1 MKKTSTTFALLLV
14 LGCLPAT
21 WLGAQNLQF
30 NCGTSVVTYND
41 STNNDTNLWNAAYW
55 GDPVILS
62 NNLADGAAPF
72 AVQLTDDCPNGP
84 SNYRFI
90 LYLDLNNDGTVE
102 TRVDSDSLPVAG
114 KVHYN
119 NLNSPINGGVIRSF
133 DFRFVPP
140 SKAYQFEIGVD
151 TLSPGVR
158 RLHIQWRSGDTL
170 MPIQLPY
177 GKHRVQWLAY
187 NDCGNSAECTMEAQV
202 KDGAPPVIACVP
214 NATVTI
220 TYVSQGMLLSPI
232 DFITSVQDNY
242 VSSSQMPTA
251 IRVLEMYDNYGFGT
265 GWPRDYDGSTQDS
278 YTIYCNIGLNTVEVW
293 ASDGTQMAACTTQL
307 LVQDIAGCDGNTSR
321 LGGKVTTEEG
331 VGIQDMLV
339 LFRPLFP
346 LYNYVDYRQ
355 TLESGYFL
363 MTNFFGPATV
373 SIKPELDI
381 DPLNGVNTY
390 DLVLISR
397 NILGLEPLNSP
408 YKLIAA
414 DANRSGTVTTFD
426 IVELRKLI
434 LGSYQKL
441 PNNTSWRFVDKKQV
455 FPIPQ
460 NPFSEA
466 IQDSIIVEEA
476 YSKFKY
482 DHDFIGIKVGDVD
495 LTATTDFTSEPVASR
510 LQPTVY
516 LTVKDQYLPAGEVV
530 TVHFQTP
537 DDLAACQLAL
547 DLGALELVEIIP
559 ENGLTDAHFAHF
571 SDASENTLAVASELP
586 NAAFSLRVR
595 APQAGYASEFLGL
608 NTARTP
614 ATGFDHNGAPAPLA
628 LRMLA
633 NEQQPAFLFQNA
645 PNPWTESTQI
655 GFYLPHS
662 GPTSLRVFNATGQ
675 LVHEHHQ
682 ISPEGYNSHTIQKN
696 ELSLP
701 GLYWYALHYNNQ
713 SFARKM
719 MIR

>member
-1 MKKTSTTFALLLV
+1 MKKTSTKFALLMVCIGLFT
-14 LGCLPAT
+14 LR
-21 WLGAQNLQF
+21 LGAQNLQF
-30 NCGTSVVTYND
+30 NCNTSVVTYND
-41 STNNDTNLWNAAYW
+41 STNNDAHLWNAAYW

-72 AVQLTDDCPNGP
+72 AVELTDDCPNGP
-84 SNYRFI
+84 THYRFI

-102 TRVDSDSLPVAG
+102 TRVDSDSLPAAG

-119 NLNSPINGGVIRSF
+119 NLNSAINGGVIRSF

-151 TLSPGVR
+151 TLSPVVR
-158 RLHIQWRSGDTL
+158 QLHIQWRSGDTL

-187 NDCGNSAECTMEAQV
+187 NTCGNSVECTMEAQV
-202 KDGAPPVIACVP
+202 KDGASPTLVCVP
-214 NATVTI
+214 NTTI
-220 TYVSQGMLLSPI
+220 NVLYASQVHTLYPI
-232 DFITSVQDNY
+232 DFITALQDNY
-242 VSSSQMPTA
+242 LSLNQMPTA
-251 IRVLEMYDNYGFGT
+251 IRLLEFYDNYGFGT
-265 GWPRDYDGSTQDS
+265 GWPRDHNGNSQTSYDIQCDL
-278 YTIYCNIGLNTVEVW
+278 GLFTVEVW
-293 ASDGTQMAACTTQL
+293 ASDSSYMTSCTTQL
-307 LVQDIAGCDGNTSR
+307 LVQTNTNCDGNTTR
-321 LGGKVTTEEG
+321 IGGKVTSIEG
-331 VGIQDMLV
+331 NGLNEVPVI
-339 LFRPLFP
+339 FRPLNITYSY
-346 LYNYVDYRQ
+346 LDIKY
-355 TLESGYFL
+355 TLQSGYFL
-363 MTNFFGPATV
+363 LTQFSGG
-373 SIKPELDI
+373 SWGIKPELDI

-455 FPIPQ
+455 FPNPQ

-466 IQDSIIVEEA
+466 IRDSIIVEYA
-476 YSKFKY
+476 HVFKY

-495 LTATTDFTSEPVASR
+495 LTATTDFTSEPIESR
-510 LQPTVY
+510 QQPTVY
-516 LTVKDQYLPAGEVV
+516 LTVKDQYLPVGEVV
-530 TVHFQTP
+530 TLHFQTP

-547 DLGALELVEIIP
+547 DLGALELLEIIP

-586 NAAFSLRVR
+586 HAAFSLRVR
-595 APQAGYASEFLGL
+595 APRAGYASEFLGL

-614 ATGFDHNGAPAPLA
+614 ALGFDHNGAPAPLA

-662 GPTSLRVFNATGQ
+662 GPTTLRVFNATGQ

-682 ISPEGYNSHTIQKN
+682 ISPEGYNSYTIQKN

>member
-14 LGCLPAT
+14 LVCLPAT

-72 AVQLTDDCPNGP
+72 AVQLTDDCPNGTTH
-84 SNYRFI
+84 YRFI
-90 LYLDLNNDGTVE
+90 LYLDLNNDGTTE
-102 TRVDSDSLPVAG
+102 TRVDSDSLPEAG
-114 KVHYN
+114 KIHYN
-119 NLNSPINGGVIRSF
+119 NQNSPIYGGEVRSF
-133 DFRFVPP
+133 DFRTVPLAE
-140 SKAYQFEIGVD
+140 AYQFEIATDSVAP
-151 TLSPGVR
+151 TVR
-158 RLHIQWRSGDTL
+158 QLRIQWRSGNAVVA
-170 MPIQLPY
+170 PQLPY
-177 GKHRVQWLAY
+177 GQHRVQWLAY
-187 NDCGNSAECTMEAQV
+187 DACGNSAECTMEAEV
-202 KDGAPPVIACVP
+202 KDGAPPVITCKP

-220 TYVSQGMLLSPI
+220 TYVSQSMLLSPM

-242 VSSSQMPTA
+242 VSSNQIPTA
-251 IRVLEMYDNYGFGT
+251 IRVLELYDNYGFGT

-278 YTIYCNIGLNTVEVW
+278 YTIHCNIGLNTVEVW
-293 ASDGTQMAACTTQL
+293 ASDGTQMAACTTEL
-307 LVQDIAGCDGNTSR
+307 LVQDVAGCDGNTSR
-321 LGGKVTTEEG
+321 IGGKVTTMEG
-331 VGIQDMLV
+331 IGIQDMLV
-339 LFRPLFP
+339 AFRPLFP
-346 LYNYVDYRQ
+346 LYNYLDYRQ

-363 MTNFFGPATV
+363 MTNFFGPSTL

-441 PNNTSWRFVDKKQV
+441 PNNTSWRFVDKKLV
-455 FPIPQ
+455 FPNPQ
-460 NPFSEA
+460 NPFTEA
-466 IQDSIIVEEA
+466 IQDSIIVEDA
-476 YSKFKY
+476 YFKFQY
-482 DHDFIGIKVGDVD
+482 DYDFIGIKVGDVD
-495 LTATTDFTSEPVASR
+495 LTATTDFTHELVEWRNHPAVS
-510 LQPTVY
+510 
-516 LTVKDQYLPAGEVV
+516 LTAQDQYLPAGEIA
-530 TVHFQTP
+530 TLHFKTP
-537 DDLAACQLAL
+537 GDLAACQLAL
-547 DLGALELVEIIP
+547 DLGALELVDIIP
-559 ENGLTDAHFAHF
+559 ENGLTDEHFAHF
-571 SDASENTLAVASELP
+571 TDAADNTLAVASELP
-586 NAAFSLRVR
+586 GAAFSLRVR
-595 APQAGYASEFLGL
+595 APRAGYASAFLGL

-614 ATGFDHNGAPAPLA
+614 AMGFDRNGAPAPLA
-628 LRMLA
+628 LQWLA

-655 GFYLPHS
+655 GFYLPDS
-662 GPTSLRVFNATGQ
+662 GATTLRIFNATGQ

-682 ISPEGYNSHTIQKN
+682 ISPEGYNSYTIQKN

-713 SFARKM
+713 TLVKKM
-719 MIR
+719 IIR